1 MTPLLSPPVRTVRCT
16 AVLWKSRMLYPFK
29 SGAAQ
34 RFCLAFDLS
43 PIRRQTTSLE
53 QLLSLQRAL
62 CLALLF
68 NRLPFPPLVFTSF
81 FGTMVWADFWMGCT
95 TKELLQRHN
104 CNSSF
109 SAPGILRYQKATSRP
124 CGQESGAI
132 TTRKLNPLSSRR
144 PGRNQP
150 AQSQSDVPWRILV
163 QRSHSPM

>member
-1 MTPLLSPPVRTVRCT
+1 
-16 AVLWKSRMLYPFK
+16 MLYPFK

-34 RFCLAFDLS
+34 RFCLAFGLS

-109 SAPGILRYQKATSRP
+109 SAPGILRYQKATSQP
-124 CGQESGAI
+124 SNSVISAPQVLQMGCSVIAI
-132 TTRKLNPLSSRR
+132 PPFPKHRFR
-144 PGRNQP
+144 
-150 AQSQSDVPWRILV
+150 
-163 QRSHSPM
+163 